1 MMKVSVMTYLP
12 RCIVQHCRTNS
23 RNVNRRII
31 PTRLFLKSLVSVG
44 AEAESISV
52 FICVALYCQ
61 TKPWMLKTGCHIR
74 IGWMGVLFTFVVP
87 CECSNFLHPIRW
99 RNCCDIHLK
108 LEIMKYQRK
117 CKYPDTRYSMLTM
130 NRRKIIHMTSHRGN
144 QGSQDF
150 TRPFCQQRQPSLLHY
165 HR

>member
-12 RCIVQHCRTNS
+12 RCIVQHCRTNR

-117 CKYPDTRYSMLTM
+117 CKYPDTPMLTM
-130 NRRKIIHMTSHRGN
+130 NRRKIIHMTSYRGTK
-144 QGSQDF
+144 DF
-150 TRPFCQQRQPSLLHY
+150 TRFSQRPSLLHY
-165 HR
+165 HQ